1 MQWGQKSLE
10 IALQI
15 LIIYKSLDNLRQF
28 PLIQSPLT
36 PSPLTPKE
44 LSKRALQ
51 KRSPN
56 EVWSWLRFVVAW
68 SLMGVWFVE
77 SMEYFQSSY
86 FNGLSKQAL
95 QKSSPNELSK
105 SDLIGVCWESTGCM
119 ISGIQGILSA
129 SKAVISIG
137 SPNWLSKKVLPMSFP
152 NQTWLESAWSW
163 ESSGSPLGAR
173 LESAGSLL
181 RVCWE
186 SAGSP
191 LGVR

>member
-44 LSKRALQ
+44 LSKQALQ

-68 SLMGVWFVE
+68 SLMGV
-77 SMEYFQSSY
+77 
-86 FNGLSKQAL
+86 
-95 QKSSPNELSK
+95 
-105 SDLIGVCWESTGCM
+105 
-119 ISGIQGILSA
+119 
-129 SKAVISIG
+129 
-137 SPNWLSKKVLPMSFP
+137 
-152 NQTWLESAWSW
+152 
-163 ESSGSPLGAR
+163 
-173 LESAGSLL
+173 
-181 RVCWE
+181 
-186 SAGSP
+186 
-191 LGVR
+191 